1 MEVLRLLYALVG
13 YGVSNRSLCKMLINM
28 GHEVFVSES
37 KSLSEQEKRDLYE
50 MRVEFEENGNTE
62 RILKADRIAVS
73 PSVKPD
79 HPIVS
84 KAREKVLTDLDVV
97 LNLRKPGF
105 IVAVTGTNGKT
116 TTCHMLEYVLSKF
129 DKKVLIAGN
138 IGNPVANVHSE
149 QLDYLVLEISSFQLF
164 WSKSLPIDVGVI
176 LNIEPNHLDWH
187 PSFDHYVESKLKLFT
202 FAEKRFAHENCRRL
216 IDERWPNVVSF
227 SSLKL
232 LDKDQIEFRDQIY
245 PLRNTFLR
253 THQNLQN
260 LSAVLTVLESL
271 GFEPNLVLEALEDFT
286 PPQHRMQLVAV
297 IDGVQFVDDSKSTSA
312 AATIAAL
319 QNYQDGKVVLIL
331 TGRGK
336 NESYD
341 ALVEQ
346 IKRKVKFVAV
356 FGEIIDLVVPLLRAS
371 NVQFCVAESMEQAVL
386 EAFKKSS
393 QGDTVLLSPAAASFD
408 LYANYAERGEHFV
421 RVVQSLKEGV

>member
-1 MEVLRLLYALVG
+1 M
-13 YGVSNRSLCKMLINM
+13 SNRSLCKMLINM

-62 RILKADRIAVS
+62 RILKADRIVVS

-116 TTCHMLEYVLSKF
+116 TTCHMFEYVLRKF

-187 PSFDHYVESKLKLFT
+187 PSFDHYVKSKLKLFT

-227 SSLKL
+227 SSLEL
-232 LDKDQIEFRDQIY
+232 LGKDQIEFRDQIY

-260 LSAVLTVLESL
+260 LSAVLTILESL
-271 GFEPNLVLEALEDFT
+271 GLEPNLVLEALEDFT

-371 NVQFCVAESMEQAVL
+371 NVSFCVAENMEQAVL
-386 EAFKKSS
+386 EAFKRSS